1 METKLTEDKRAVPAD
16 RAWDNREFIQTWEA
30 ESERDRSI
38 REMQMKTV
46 VFMIPHPREQAI
58 RILDVGAGYGALA
71 AAILADRPNASAVCL
86 DGSEEMLKLGRERNA
101 KFGARIEFVRGGMDA
116 PGWAGALSGSFDAV
130 VSARALHHLT
140 HEQRRRFFR
149 DACGLVRPGGCFI
162 NSDSL
167 LASSETLRGLYRK
180 TRQRWIDDQTG
191 NPARETQAPSRT
203 RLPHGA
209 HYNGLMED
217 ELGWLRAAGLKDVD
231 VFWKFTN
238 YAVYGGFK
246 QPR

>member
-1 METKLTEDKRAVPAD
+1 MEKKRQEQKAAVPAEH
-16 RAWDNREFIQTWEA
+16 AWENREFIQSWDA
-30 ESERDRSI
+30 ESERERAI
-38 REMQMKTV
+38 REMQMRTV

-71 AAILADRPNASAVCL
+71 AAILADRPNASAVCM
-86 DGSEEMLKLGRERNA
+86 DSSEEMIKLGRERNA
-101 KFGARIEFVRGGMDA
+101 RFAGRMEFVRGGMDA
-116 PGWAGALSGSFDAV
+116 PDWASALSGSFDAI

-149 DACGLVRPGGCFI
+149 DACGLVRPGGCLI

-167 LASSETLRGLYRK
+167 LASSETLRGIYRR

-191 NPARETQAPSRT
+191 NRAGEMKAPSRT

-209 HYNGLMED
+209 HYNGLMDD
-217 ELGWLRAAGLKDVD
+217 ELGWLRAAGFRDVD

-246 QPR
+246 